1 MNRMGLTPEDI
12 AQAKAEGVAAGNGPI
27 SEPKVN
33 PYLAVNGA
41 EATSK
46 NRFLARVW
54 REAWSG
60 VIQRRNSERKLARLN
75 GEVVPRAAEAPG
87 SQLPETSSVED

>member
-12 AQAKAEGVAAGNGPI
+12 ARAKAEGVAAGNGPI
-27 SEPKVN
+27 AEPKVN
-33 PYLAVNGA
+33 PYLAANGA

-46 NRFLARVW
+46 NQFLARVW

-60 VIQRRNSERKLARLN
+60 VIQQRNNERKLARLN
-75 GEVVPRAAEAPG
+75 TENPTR
-87 SQLPETSSVED
+87 